1 MKSKLVILSLLMAG
15 AALSA
20 VAQTKD
26 TKEKYFTE
34 KAKDNIFISIG
45 VGAQGLVNP
54 DNFDNGF
61 GHAITPLINVSVGKL
76 FNPIWGIR
84 GQLAGWKTKLNTDWG
99 YYKEEMPSG
108 ALTPGHQLTA
118 LGGYAKYKKNY
129 ITANADALL
138 NLTNLFA
145 GYREGRN
152 FEFILFG
159 GPTLT
164 AAKAFGSTSYA
175 DVLTGTSTTD
185 GITSNIY
192 EPYISFKQNK
202 TRFLVGASV
211 GLGAKY
217 NVDKFWAIDLE
228 ARGGVSSSPFG
239 VMSSANTDGTVAL
252 TAGVT
257 YTFGGKKFVS
267 CADQIQPEA
276 INEGVN
282 QYREQLAATQNQLAE
297 TKEALDNAKKTVEV
311 KEVVKEVLIA
321 APVAVFFKIGK
332 ANISDEGMVNLL
344 LTAKAIKAN
353 PSKKYKIAGY
363 ADNNTG
369 SVQRNQ
375 TLTEQRVKVVYDALV
390 NKYGVDA
397 DQLEVDAM
405 GGKDNMFGMDK
416 LNRVVILEVK

>member
-34 KAKDNIFISIG
+34 KAKDNIFISVG

-84 GQLAGWKTKLNTDWG
+84 GQLAGWKTKLNTD
-99 YYKEEMPSG
+99 YAYVS
-108 ALTPGHQLTA
+108 ATQLDA

-129 ITANADALL
+129 VTANADLLL

-164 AAKAFGSTSYA
+164 AAKAFGSTSYS
-175 DVLTGTSTTD
+175 DVLVGTSTTD
-185 GITSNIY
+185 GITSNLY
-192 EPYISFKQNK
+192 EQYVSFKQNK
-202 TRFLVGASV
+202 TRFLVGGSV

-239 VMSSANTDGTVAL
+239 VMSNSHTDGTVAL

-257 YTFGGKKFVS
+257 YTFGGKKFVT
-267 CADQIQPEA
+267 CPEQIEPEA

-297 TKEALDNAKKTVEV
+297 TKEALANANANKN
-311 KEVVKEVLIA
+311 EVVKDVFVA
-321 APVAVFFKIGK
+321 GPVAVFFKIGK
-332 ANISDEGMVNLL
+332 ADISDEGMVNLQ
-344 LTAKAIKAN
+344 LTAEAIKAN
-353 PSKKYKIAGY
+353 TNKKYRIAGY
-363 ADNNTG
+363 ADKNTG

-390 NKYGVDA
+390 NKYGVSA
-397 DQLEVDAM
+397 DQLEIDAM
-405 GGKDNMFGMDK
+405 GGKDNMFGKDK
-416 LNRVVILEVK
+416 LNRVAILEVK